1 MVRWTLQSPWLDVD
15 RRCAATQRE
24 LGADQDMVDAQAEI
38 AFEPV
43 HSVVP
48 PGERFL
54 TLGKQPETVFQS
66 QSKELPKGFPFPGA
80 AQDLAFPQLRV
91 VDVLIGGCGVVVAP
105 PPGPRAL
112 FLLFFLPPPP
122 SRAPVVLV
130 LPFFSSPS

>member
-1 MVRWTLQSPWLDVD
+1 MVRWTLQSPWLNVD
-15 RRCAATQRE
+15 RRCSAPQGE
-24 LGADQDMVDAQAEI
+24 LGADQDMVDAQAEV

-54 TLGKQPETVFQS
+54 PLGKQPEAVFQS

-91 VDVLIGGCGVVVAP
+91 VNVLIGGGGVVFSPDPA
-105 PPGPRAL
+105 GGR
-112 FLLFFLPPPP
+112 FFL
-122 SRAPVVLV
+122 
-130 LPFFSSPS
+130 F

>member
-15 RRCAATQRE
+15 RRCAAPRGE
-24 LGADQDMVDAQAEI
+24 LGADQDMVDAQAAV
-38 AFEPV
+38 AFEAV

-54 TLGKQPETVFQS
+54 PLGKQPETVFQS

-91 VDVLIGGCGVVVAP
+91 VDVLICGCGGVVAQH
-105 PPGPRAL
+105 REARSF
-112 FLLFFLPPPP
+112 FLLFVA
-122 SRAPVVLV
+122 SAPG
-130 LPFFSSPS
+130 SPQAV